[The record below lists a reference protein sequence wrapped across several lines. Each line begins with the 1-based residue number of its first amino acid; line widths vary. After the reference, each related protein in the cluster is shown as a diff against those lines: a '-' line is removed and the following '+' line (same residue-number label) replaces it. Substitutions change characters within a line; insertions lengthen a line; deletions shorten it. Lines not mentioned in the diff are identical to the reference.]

1 MRLFPHTGISGKGSR
16 PHATGDACRPWH
28 VMVQRSGSS
37 PACSSLLCSG
47 PGVLTWEFLFPRA
60 QGPRVPALAVGNKLK
75 LLMVSLLGHQLFP
88 ESMGNKVFPSWPVPD
103 KNPYFKP
110 KLEFPISPEIVHW
123 QEDTDLPGEPRGARG
138 AMPLSSGTW
147 IHLGPG
153 VTLGMGGSSTW
164 IHPDQGGS
172 RGMGSSKTWL
182 HPVPPG
188 CHGAGK
194 VRGRCD
200 KRQHGQVGLCQPRW
214 AREVLGQGGA
224 VATGMVWAS
233 TGHTACATTLCHLSL
248 LHPRTMGLRSV
259 TILLGTALLLL
270 APGSTQA
277 LSSSRWKDLATEQDL
292 AEESILGVGAPEEG
306 EPGIKVFSSSAWAQ
320 RGPPQVQARPEEDRD
335 HLYRPQDDGREASA
349 RVPFWM
355 PVPKVQNGPE
365 EDRDHLYHPQ
375 DNAREVNARMP
386 FWMLAPEVQNGPE
399 EDLDYIHHG

>member
-1 MRLFPHTGISGKGSR
+1 
-16 PHATGDACRPWH
+16 
-28 VMVQRSGSS
+28 
-37 PACSSLLCSG
+37 
-47 PGVLTWEFLFPRA
+47 
-60 QGPRVPALAVGNKLK
+60 
-75 LLMVSLLGHQLFP
+75 
-88 ESMGNKVFPSWPVPD
+88 
-103 KNPYFKP
+103 
-110 KLEFPISPEIVHW
+110 
-123 QEDTDLPGEPRGARG
+123 
-138 AMPLSSGTW
+138 MPMSSGTW
-147 IHLGPG
+147 IHPGPG
-153 VTLGMGGSSTW
+153 VTRGMGG
-164 IHPDQGGS
+164 
-172 RGMGSSKTWL
+172 TWL

-214 AREVLGQGGA
+214 ARE
-224 VATGMVWAS
+224 VWAS

-292 AEESILGVGAPEEG
+292 AEESILGIGAPEEG

-365 EDRDHLYHPQ
+365 EDRDHLYRPQ
-375 DNAREVNARMP
+375 DHGREASARVP
-386 FWMLAPEVQNGPE
+386 FWMPVPKVQNGPE